1 MCLVFSGH
9 LYGFCLLFFF
19 LFPQNNLGKGGQLNL
34 RVPCIFA
41 LNVAVSF
48 RSSSCLLL
56 LSQTPKQVSSGF
68 GFLCAQVL
76 LTIPASISAPR
87 SVCRPKDVR
96 ACWGRSLVGPRPCP
110 RWTSGTLP
118 EPSPGAGQPP
128 PVSCRP
134 RPAPERH
141 APTSVAWRGLH
152 LDGS

>member
-1 MCLVFSGH
+1 MFSGH

-19 LFPQNNLGKGGQLNL
+19 LFPQNNLGKGGQLNS

-76 LTIPASISAPR
+76 LTIPASVSAPR
-87 SVCRPKDVR
+87 SVCLPKDVR
-96 ACWGRSLVGPRPCP
+96 AGWGRSLVGPRPCP